1 MVQGA
6 VGTGG
11 PVARRDQVSLGV
23 LVAAVPRFKV
33 DEAAAVCGVAGQ
45 RRGGKLPPHVTAY
58 LTMAL
63 CLFADD
69 GAEEVAQKVT
79 GSLSE
84 FGVWDA
90 AWEPPTSSGITQARK
105 RLGRD
110 VLRETF
116 YRVAEPVATDE
127 TRGAWLR
134 RWRLMAIDGFD
145 LDLPDT
151 AENAAEF
158 GYAGN
163 EQSRS
168 AFPKARVVAVVEC
181 GSHAFM
187 DAEVGPWNCSEKAM
201 AASLLPSISSDW
213 LLLADRGFY
222 SFAAFSAA
230 AQTGAALCWRAP
242 AQLLL
247 PILKVL
253 SDGTY
258 LSAVIDPAI
267 RGRRREELLEETR
280 SGAKPDPAA
289 AHVVRVVEYDVPDRD
304 GKELICLITSITDP
318 DAATAAELAG
328 AYHQRWEEETANGQL
343 KSVLRG
349 PGKVLRSKGPDLV
362 HQEIWAYLL
371 VHYAINSLICQAAT
385 GAGIDPDRIS
395 FLRTLNIVRRTATG
409 TAAFPP

>member
-11 PVARRDQVSLGV
+11 PVARPDQVSLGV

-33 DEAAAVCGVAGQ
+33 DEAAAVCGVAEQ

-116 YRVAEPVATDE
+116 YRVAEPVASDE

-163 EQSRS
+163 DESRS

-187 DAEVGPWNCSEKAM
+187 DAEVGPWNRSEKAM

-222 SFAAFSAA
+222 SFAAFSTA

-242 AQLLL
+242 TQLLL

-253 SDGTY
+253 PDGTY
-258 LSAVIDPAI
+258 LSALIDPAI
-267 RGRRREELLEETR
+267 RGRQREELLEESR

-289 AHVVRVVEYDVPDRD
+289 AHVVRVVEYYVPDRD
-304 GKELICLITSITDP
+304 GKELICLITSITEP
-318 DAATAAELAG
+318 DAATAAELAD
-328 AYHQRWEEETANGQL
+328 AYNQRWEEETANGQL

-349 PGKVLRSKGPDLV
+349 PAKVLRSKSPDLV

-385 GAGIDPDRIS
+385 GADIDPDRIS